1 MFFGLLKQEE
11 TTPKRRTSIRTVL
24 IVEDELLIAM
34 DLELQL
40 AEFGHEVVAIAI
52 DPDEAV
58 AAARACR
65 PDLALMDLH
74 LAHGTSGVDA
84 ARRLREELG
93 LRCVFVSA
101 TLDRGTVAALG
112 ALDPA
117 GFVPKPVQPA
127 MLRRVI
133 EQAAAAGRS

>member
-1 MFFGLLKQEE
+1 MRL
-11 TTPKRRTSIRTVL
+11 L

-40 AEFGHEVVAIAI
+40 AEFGHEVVAIAA

-58 AAARACR
+58 AAARAYA
-65 PDLALMDLH
+65 PELVLMDLH
-74 LAHGTSGVDA
+74 LARGTSGVDA
-84 ARRLREELG
+84 ARRLREELR

-101 TLDRGTVAALG
+101 TLDVATVAALG

-117 GFVPKPVQPA
+117 GFVAKPVLPA
-127 MLRRVI
+127 TLRRAL
-133 EQAAAAGRS
+133 EQAAAAGHP